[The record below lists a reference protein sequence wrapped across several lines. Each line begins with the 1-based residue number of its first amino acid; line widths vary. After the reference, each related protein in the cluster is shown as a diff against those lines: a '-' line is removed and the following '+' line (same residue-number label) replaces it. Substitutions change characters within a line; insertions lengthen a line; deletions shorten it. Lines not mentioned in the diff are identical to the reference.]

1 MKILSKLKHLII
13 GLGIGITT
21 FTNKVFAF
29 SPNELN
35 IIDPGKTVALYGIP
49 SPQPVKPI
57 LKLFKTFI
65 IPISVVVGLLVYFKK
80 SKSNKKKKIIVTI
93 ITLIIVALAYFLLNS
108 IF

>member
-13 GLGIGITT
+13 GIGITT

-29 SPNELN
+29 SPNEINL
-35 IIDPGKTVALYGIP
+35 IETEELYGIP

-57 LKLFKTFI
+57 LKIFKAFI

-80 SKSNKKKKIIVTI
+80 SKSSKKKKIIVTI
-93 ITLIIVALAYFLLNS
+93 ITLIIVALAYFLLKN